1 MNNNSTIIN
10 DLEEPDFRTQI
21 VEKIR
26 QIAEREDQVP
36 AGDAPGDLRISV
48 RKVLEEFQSL
58 IIRRN
63 IWIRIYDDNKPPLP
77 TFEQTAARAVSELIK
92 NALRRHRTGRMLA
105 YVEISFLINETG
117 TVVTVEDN
125 APSVTAEELTQLP
138 FLQQVTTTNLPGGFT
153 LQGTIERDALNS
165 DSSEQPLGGPNPLG
179 HLSVRCVTGCF
190 TRFSLCFSH

>member
-1 MNNNSTIIN
+1 MSNNYSIAID
-10 DLEEPDFRTQI
+10 DLAEPDFRTEI
-21 VEKIR
+21 IEKIR
-26 QIAEREDQVP
+26 QIAEREDQAQP
-36 AGDAPGDLRISV
+36 GDTSGDLRGSV

-58 IIRRN
+58 VIQRN
-63 IWIRIYDDNKPPLP
+63 IWIRIYDDNERLLP
-77 TFEQTAARAVSELIK
+77 TFDRTAAQAVGELIK

-125 APSVTAEELTQLP
+125 APSVTTEELAQIP
-138 FLQQVTTTNLPGGFT
+138 FLQQVITTDLPGGFT
-153 LQGTIERDALNS
+153 LQGVIG
-165 DSSEQPLGGPNPLG
+165 SSSVGQKPTGHHPVG